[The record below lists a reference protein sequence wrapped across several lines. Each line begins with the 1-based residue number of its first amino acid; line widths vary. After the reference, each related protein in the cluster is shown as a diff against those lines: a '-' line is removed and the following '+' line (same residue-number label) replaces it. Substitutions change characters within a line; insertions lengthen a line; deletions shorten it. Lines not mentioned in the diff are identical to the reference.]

1 MPLDKRCV
9 IRLSKIIVICRLETF
24 DFNYAKLLI
33 TFPSYN
39 RLIIVEQSPLSNLKF
54 DTIIMARSDIVLSIF
69 VVMEALFFR
78 EIIS

>member
-9 IRLSKIIVICRLETF
+9 IRLSKIIVMCRFETF

-39 RLIIVEQSPLSNLKF
+39 TTYYSRTVSPLQFEIRYDYYGSERHCA
-54 DTIIMARSDIVLSIF
+54 IDIRGDGSVIF
-69 VVMEALFFR
+69 P
-78 EIIS
+78 